1 MAIDLVSYAYV
12 ESGGAA
18 PTMRV
23 RATGPD
29 VNAYLSEHIDSLIE
43 RARVGG
49 LSPAVFRSTESRVR
63 FSHLATGTRP
73 DFVAAS
79 QQIADRLF
87 ESMDMRAK
95 RGFFV
100 TIRCSDP
107 VRGVAL
113 KLDVHDAAAA
123 ALRLDASGEPTL
135 EAVQDLLDIPGE
147 LQKGAVV
154 PDLRPDSEVIVGD
167 RLAVTSL
174 YFLEALDVQQH
185 VAAGPATADFLGVVQ
200 ELAPTKVRAVAAALE
215 DAHRTTVGAFLQQHA
230 DLLDAAERE
239 SVLGGVRVRRRPI
252 NILDPDSYALREEIE
267 ADGIV
272 VRGRASV
279 MREKLQIRNRPGG
292 FVIEILVDEDP
303 RRKFI

>member
-12 ESGGAA
+12 EPGGTP

-23 RATGPD
+23 RTTRPD
-29 VNAYLSEHIDSLIE
+29 VDAYLSEHIDSLIE
-43 RARVGG
+43 RARVGA
-49 LSPAVFRSTESRVR
+49 LSPAVFRSTVARVR
-63 FSHLATGTRP
+63 FSQLATGTRQ
-73 DFVAAS
+73 DFVTTS

-87 ESMDMRAK
+87 GSMDLRAK

-100 TIRCSDP
+100 TIRCSQP
-107 VRGVAL
+107 ERGVAL

-154 PDLRPDSEVIVGD
+154 PDTRPDSGVIVGD
-167 RLAVTSL
+167 RLTVTSL

-200 ELAPTKVRAVAAALE
+200 ELAPTKLRAVAAALE
-215 DAHRTTVGAFLQQHA
+215 DAHRTTVGAFLQQHP
-230 DLLDAAERE
+230 DLLDETETE

-252 NILDPDSYALREEIE
+252 EILDPDNYALREEIY

-272 VRGRASV
+272 VRGRSSV
-279 MREKLQIRNRPGG
+279 MREKIQIRNRPGG
-292 FVIEILVDEDP
+292 FLIEILVDEEP